1 MDPTVGFLMIGIGL
15 LMGLSAMGAGI
26 GDGLVTGRAIEGTSR
41 QPELYGRLQTIMFIG
56 IGVIEA
62 LPIISVVFGILVL
75 LSKVGI

>member
-1 MDPTVGFLMIGIGL
+1 MIGIGL